1 MPPLLVVI
9 EEATTLMLA
18 WMLPASLAVTATAAA
33 CVTAPPSSV
42 ARAPLE
48 TLLEA
53 TIAPTAEPLAK
64 YSAPAVESAALL
76 TVALSA
82 ARLVAETLTVP
93 VALSVVPVTVA
104 SASAGSSP
112 LNAVEISGS
121 PRIASIRLKSALEG
135 L

>member
-1 MPPLLVVI
+1 MF
-9 EEATTLMLA
+9 A
-18 WMLPASLAVTATAAA
+18 WMLASSLAFTATAAA
-33 CVTAPPSSV
+33 CVIAPPSSV

-53 TIAPTAEPLAK
+53 TIAPTAVVLAPK
-64 YSAPAVESAALL
+64 RIAAAELAALL

-82 ARLVAETLTVP
+82 ARSVALTVTAP
-93 VALSVVPVTVA
+93 VALSVLAVMDA

-112 LNAVEISGS
+112 LKAVEISGS
-121 PRIASIRLKSALEG
+121 PRSASIRLKSALEG